1 MIDSIARMPAR
12 CPDSPQDQHLAK
24 GGAVTSRLRRVA
36 LLTLALLTVFTIG
49 AGTAVAHLLPARL
62 ALWQIPRVA
71 GHRLAAARPV
81 LAAAGNPRGK
91 AVTPGGLSARLSGTL
106 GLPALGAHA
115 AAVVAD
121 LSTGQVLFAR
131 DGSSPFAPASTAK
144 LATAVAA
151 LDVLGPAARLST
163 RVVAGTAS
171 SSVILVGGGDPTLAA
186 GRPPAADYP
195 QPATLASLAAKTARA
210 LRARHRRSVRLG
222 YDSARYAGPL
232 LAPSWPLSY
241 VTTGNVSPITSLEV
255 DQGRLTASGVPQDAD
270 DPGNLRP
277 RSLHPAADAAA
288 AFGSLLTRHGI
299 RVLGPVRP
307 VAAPPGDVTI
317 ARVASPPLAEIV
329 QWMLI
334 ESNNVIAENLARQV
348 AIATRMPAS
357 FSGAAAA
364 VTATDR
370 RLGVRGIHLV
380 DGSGLSPDDRITP
393 RALVQLIALAARRDD
408 SRLRPVITGLPI
420 AGFAG
425 TLAPGGSVFGA
436 AGPPALGLVR
446 AKTGNLNNVA
456 ALAGVAYASNG
467 QLLGFAFMADR
478 IPKNGLIQA
487 GAVIDELAT
496 ELASCGCR

>member
-1 MIDSIARMPAR
+1 M
-12 CPDSPQDQHLAK
+12 
-24 GGAVTSRLRRVA
+24 TSRLRRAA

-49 AGTAVAHLLPARL
+49 AGAAVAHLLPARL

-71 GHRLAAARPV
+71 GHPLAAARPV
-81 LAAAGNPRGK
+81 LAVAGKPQGGP
-91 AVTPGGLSARLSGTL
+91 VTPGGLSARLSGTL
-106 GLPALGAHA
+106 GLPALGAHVGA
-115 AAVVAD
+115 IVAN

-151 LDVLGPAARLST
+151 LAVLGPAARLST
-163 RVVAGTAS
+163 RVVTGTAS
-171 SSVILVGGGDPTLAA
+171 SSSIILVGGGDPTLAA
-186 GRPPAADYP
+186 GRPPATDYP

-210 LRARHRRSVRLG
+210 LHARHRSSVRLG
-222 YDSARYAGPL
+222 YDTSRYTGPL
-232 LAPSWPLSY
+232 LPPSWPASY
-241 VTTGNVSPITSLEV
+241 VTTGNVSPIISLEV
-255 DQGRLTASGVPQDAD
+255 DQGRLTVTGAPQDAD

-277 RSLHPAADAAA
+277 RSLTPAADAAA
-288 AFGSLLTRHGI
+288 AFGSFLARNGI
-299 RVLGPVRP
+299 RVLGPPRP
-307 VAAPPGDVTI
+307 AAAPPGSVTI
-317 ARVASPPLAEIV
+317 ARVVSPPLAEIV

-357 FSGAAAA
+357 FSGGAAA
-364 VTATDR
+364 VAAADR

-380 DGSGLSPDDRITP
+380 DGSGLSPDDRIAP

-408 SRLRPVITGLPI
+408 PRLRPVITGLPI

-446 AKTGNLNNVA
+446 AKTGNLNTVA
-456 ALAGVAYASNG
+456 VLAGVAYASNG
-467 QLLGFAFMADR
+467 QLLGFAFMADQV
-478 IPKNGLIQA
+478 PKNGLIPA
-487 GAVIDELAT
+487 GGAIDELAT

>member
-1 MIDSIARMPAR
+1 LPGCLPGALA
-12 CPDSPQDQHLAK
+12 CPQDQHLAK
-24 GGAVTSRLRRVA
+24 GGVVTSRLRRAA

-49 AGTAVAHLLPARL
+49 AGAAVAHLLPARL

-71 GHRLAAARPV
+71 GHPLAAARPV
-81 LAAAGNPRGK
+81 LAVAGKPQGGP
-91 AVTPGGLSARLSGTL
+91 VTPGGLSARLSGTL
-106 GLPALGAHA
+106 GLPALGAHVGA
-115 AAVVAD
+115 IVAN

-151 LDVLGPAARLST
+151 LAVLGPGARLST
-163 RVVAGTAS
+163 RVVAGAS
-171 SSVILVGGGDPTLAA
+171 SSSIILVGGGDPTLAA
-186 GRPPAADYP
+186 GRPPATDYP

-210 LRARHRRSVRLG
+210 LHARHRSSVRLG
-222 YDSARYAGPL
+222 YDTSRYTGPL
-232 LAPSWPLSY
+232 LPPSWPASY

-255 DQGRLTASGVPQDAD
+255 DQGRLTVTGAPQDAD

-277 RSLHPAADAAA
+277 RSLTPAAGAAA
-288 AFGSLLTRHGI
+288 AFGSLLARNGI
-299 RVLGPVRP
+299 RVLGPARP
-307 VAAPPGDVTI
+307 AAAPPGSVTI

-364 VTATDR
+364 VAAADR

-393 RALVQLIALAARRDD
+393 RALVQLIALAAREDD
-408 SRLRPVITGLPI
+408 PRLRPVITGLPI

-446 AKTGNLNNVA
+446 AKTGNLNSVA

-467 QLLGFAFMADR
+467 QLLGFAFMADQV
-478 IPKNGLIQA
+478 PKNGLIPA
-487 GAVIDELAT
+487 GGAIDELAT